1 MRCYF
6 QLEVNIRTSEFRPQ
20 INMKEDQKEA
30 TPLVSRCRCRPGL
43 KPTLQDEQVRSHHL
57 QGACTQAG
65 ELINVQQLGLRL
77 LIHSSQCRRNTKN
90 KYARNTHGVTGR
102 HGAREENERG
112 LMARWLP
119 EGRSTPHTLIHTHTH
134 THTTHTH
141 HTNLYMHTYTHTH
154 PHTHMCIFI
163 YTPHTHT
170 YTHTTH
176 TYIRTHNT
184 HTHHIRIYT
193 FIYTYTHTYPYTTHA
208 YTHVCSTQHP
218 LHIHTHTYTHHMH
231 TIHKNTHIHR
241 VALFSIEVAIHWS
254 MTLTSN
260 QDWISWVSKDI
271 YSIWGQC
278 CNMRKMPSYVI

>member
-30 TPLVSRCRCRPGL
+30 TPLVPRCRCRPGL

-134 THTTHTH
+134 TH
-141 HTNLYMHTYTHTH
+141 YTYTPHKPIHAYIHPHTSTH
-154 PHTHMCIFI
+154 PHVHIHI
-163 YTPHTHT
+163 
-170 YTHTTH
+170 HTTH
-176 TYIRTHNT
+176 TYIYTH
-184 HTHHIRIYT
+184 HTHIHTYTQHTYTSHTYIYIHIHL
-193 FIYTYTHTYPYTTHA
+193 YTYIPIYHTCIHTCMQHTTPP
-208 YTHVCSTQHP
+208 T
-218 LHIHTHTYTHHMH
+218 HTHTYIHTPHAHHTQKHTH
-231 TIHKNTHIHR
+231 TQGGP
-241 VALFSIEVAIHWS
+241 V
-254 MTLTSN
+254 
-260 QDWISWVSKDI
+260 
-271 YSIWGQC
+271 
-278 CNMRKMPSYVI
+278 

>member
-30 TPLVSRCRCRPGL
+30 TPLVPRCRCRPGL

-134 THTTHTH
+134 THTHT
-141 HTNLYMHTYTHTH
+141 
-154 PHTHMCIFI
+154 
-163 YTPHTHT
+163 
-170 YTHTTH
+170 
-176 TYIRTHNT
+176 
-184 HTHHIRIYT
+184 
-193 FIYTYTHTYPYTTHA
+193 
-208 YTHVCSTQHP
+208 
-218 LHIHTHTYTHHMH
+218 LHIHTTQTYTCIH
-231 TIHKNTHIHR
+231 TPTHIN
-241 VALFSIEVAIHWS
+241 SIFF
-254 MTLTSN
+254 
-260 QDWISWVSKDI
+260 QQRD
-271 YSIWGQC
+271 
-278 CNMRKMPSYVI
+278 